1 MRRIS
6 LLLWIV
12 PLLFAAGCAGSKALQ
27 NASTGDVPEWYTN
40 IPQDPNYL
48 FAVASA
54 TSQDM
59 QLAIDK
65 AVVNART
72 EIARQT
78 EVKVSGIQKRF
89 DEEVGMGEN
98 SQLMQQFTQASKT
111 VVSTSLT
118 GSRVRSQK
126 TSKDGTI
133 WRGYVLMEYPIG
145 AASQALL
152 NQLNGNSLMYTQ
164 FKATQAYKELDEEV
178 QKYEEWKKG
187 QAAPMK

>member
-6 LLLWIV
+6 LLLWIA
-12 PLLFAAGCAGSKALQ
+12 PLLFAAGCASNKALQ
-27 NASTGDVPEWYTN
+27 KASACDVPDWYTN
-40 IPQDPNYL
+40 LPQDPSYF

-59 QLAIDK
+59 QLAVDK

-78 EVKVSGIQKRF
+78 EVKVSGVQKRF
-89 DEEVGMGEN
+89 DEEVGAGDN

-118 GSRVRSQK
+118 GSRIKNQK
-126 TSKDGTI
+126 PCKDGSI
-133 WRGYVLMEYPIG
+133 WRAYVLVEYPIG

-152 NQLNGNSLMYTQ
+152 SQINSNNMMYTQ
-164 FKATQAYKELDEEV
+164 FKATQAYKDLDEEA
-178 QKYEEWKKG
+178 QKYEEWKKN
-187 QAAPMK
+187 QATPMK

>member
-6 LLLWIV
+6 LLLWIA
-12 PLLFAAGCAGSKALQ
+12 PLLFAAGCASSNALQ
-27 NASTGDVPEWYTN
+27 KASASDVPDWYTN

-152 NQLNGNSLMYTQ
+152 NQLSGNNLMYTQ

>member
-1 MRRIS
+1 MRRMS
-6 LLLWIV
+6 LLVWFA
-12 PLLFAAGCAGSKALQ
+12 PLLLSAGCASNKALQ
-27 NASTGDVPEWYTN
+27 SASTGDVPDWYSTL
-40 IPQDPNYL
+40 PQDPNYL

-78 EVKVSGIQKRF
+78 EVKVSSIQKRF
-89 DEEVGMGEN
+89 DEEVGAADN
-98 SQLMQQFTQASKT
+98 AQLMQQFSQATKT

-126 TSKDGTI
+126 TAKDGTI
-133 WRGYVLMEYPIG
+133 WRGYVLVEYPIG

-152 NQLNGNSLMYTQ
+152 NQIKGNGQMYTE
-164 FKATQAYKELDEEV
+164 FKATQAYKELDDEV
-178 QKYEEWKKG
+178 QKYEDWKKN
-187 QAAPMK
+187 QATPMK